1 MNTFGQIFRITTFG
15 ESHGPALG
23 CVIDGMPAGIKID
36 LDAVQSMLDRRR
48 PGQSALTTA
57 RDEKDRIEV
66 LSGIFE
72 GLTTGMPIAV
82 IVRND
87 NARSSDYENL
97 RHAFRPSHADFTY
110 QAKYGIRDYRG
121 GGRSSAR
128 ETLARVIAGA
138 FAMQALKEYGVSIT
152 AYTSAIGEVEVT
164 KTYIELDLGL
174 VDSNPVRCPDAD
186 IARLMQEQI
195 EQARREGDTLGGVV
209 TCVVRGLPAGVGEP
223 VFGKLQSLLAGAM
236 MSINAA
242 KGFEYGMGFAGAR
255 RRGSEMIDTWLAPD
269 DLVTRP
275 HTRTNHSGGIQG
287 GISNGEDIYMR
298 VAFKPVATLMREVET
313 IDERMQPVTL
323 RVHGRHDACVVPRAV
338 PIVEAMA
345 AITVYDAL
353 LCSAVNHM
361 R

>member
-23 CVIDGMPAGIKID
+23 CVIDGMSAGIKID
-36 LDAVQSMLDRRR
+36 LGAVQAMLDRRR

-138 FAMQALKEYGVSIT
+138 FAMQALKEYGVTIT

-164 KTYIELDLGL
+164 KTYLELDLGL

-186 IARLMQEQI
+186 TARLMQEQI

-209 TCVVRGLPAGVGEP
+209 TCVVRGLQAGVGEP
-223 VFGKLQSLLAGAM
+223 VFGKLQALLAGAM

-242 KGFEYGMGFAGAR
+242 KGFEYGMGFAGTR

-323 RVHGRHDACVVPRAV
+323 RVHGRHDPCVVPRAV
-338 PIVEAMA
+338 PIVESMA

-353 LCSAVNHM
+353 LMGC
-361 R
+361 